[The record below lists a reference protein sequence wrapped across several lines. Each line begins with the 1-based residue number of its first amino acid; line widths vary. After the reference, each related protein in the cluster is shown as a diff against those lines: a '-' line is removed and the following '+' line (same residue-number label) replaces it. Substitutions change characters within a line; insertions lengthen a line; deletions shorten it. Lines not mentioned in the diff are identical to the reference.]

1 MTAQQIKNLITE
13 EQFLIYKR
21 IQKSGVVNMMD
32 TRGVLPMCGGK
43 LNREDLNNI
52 ITHYK
57 ELTEIYKENE
67 G

>member
-32 TRGVLPMCGGK
+32 TRGVLPMCGAK